1 MTQEERWHPIFGRLT
16 DPEDIMVFDRLQA
29 EKEYDKA
36 MQKAMEDEYNK
47 AMEKAMEDE
56 YNRQCE
62 MEERLF
68 DRLIPIIKELEA
80 TKACLTAEELAET
93 GNCSVEEAKH
103 VMKTLN
109 L

>member
-1 MTQEERWHPIFGRLT
+1 MTTEERWHPIFGRLT
-16 DPEDIMVFDRLQA
+16 DPEDIMVFDRLEA
-29 EKEYDKA
+29 EK
-36 MQKAMEDEYNK
+36 EYNK

-68 DRLIPIIKELEA
+68 EHLIPIIQELEI
-80 TKACLTAEELAET
+80 TKAWWTAEELAEI

-103 VMKTLN
+103 VIKTLN

>member
-1 MTQEERWHPIFGRLT
+1 MTTEERWHPIFGRLT
-16 DPEDIMVFDRLQA
+16 DPEDIMVFDRLEA
-29 EKEYDKA
+29 EK
-36 MQKAMEDEYNK
+36 EYNK

-68 DRLIPIIKELEA
+68 EHLIPIIQELET
-80 TKACLTAEELAET
+80 TKACWTAEELAEI

-103 VMKTLN
+103 VIKTLN
-109 L
+109 I

>member
-36 MQKAMEDEYNK
+36 MQKAMEDEYN
-47 AMEKAMEDE
+47 
-56 YNRQCE
+56 RQCE
-62 MEERLF
+62 MEARLF
-68 DRLIPIIKELEA
+68 DHLVPIIQELETA
-80 TKACLTAEELAET
+80 KAHWTAEELAEA
-93 GNCSVEEAKH
+93 GNCSLEEAKH
-103 VMKTLN
+103 FIKTLN